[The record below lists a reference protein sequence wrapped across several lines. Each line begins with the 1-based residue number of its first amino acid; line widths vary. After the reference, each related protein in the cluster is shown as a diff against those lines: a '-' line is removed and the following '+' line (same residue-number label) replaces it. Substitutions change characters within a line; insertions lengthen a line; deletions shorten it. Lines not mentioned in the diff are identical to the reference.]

1 MNTLT
6 TLTEI
11 GQAVWLDYIDRR
23 LLTSGGL
30 KRLVASGVRGVTS
43 NPSIFHAAITGSDD
57 YDNDIQ
63 ACLIH
68 GIRDSTNVFE
78 QLAVRDIQLAADV
91 LAEVWESTG
100 GADGYVSLEVS
111 PLLAD
116 DTDGTIVEA
125 RRLWKAVGRPNL
137 MIKVPATVAGIPAI
151 EQLISEGINVNV
163 TLMFSLAHYER
174 VAAAYQRGL
183 ERRTA
188 PGGVASVASFF
199 ISRLDTVVDRQLEEI
214 GTTEA
219 LALRG
224 RAAVANAKVVYRR
237 FTELFG
243 DRFAEQ
249 RSRGARV
256 QRCLWASTSTKNPD
270 YPDVKYVESL
280 IGPDTVNT
288 LPMKTLEAFVDHGR
302 PEEMISVDVEAAEE
316 TLDRLRALGVDLD
329 AVTEKLQEDGVAAF
343 ASSFAQLL
351 AALDDKI
358 RTLDGPG
365 ALNLGEDTT
374 TTAAVQ
380 RWSVSELSERLWR
393 RDTTLWAAGEVPELG
408 DRLGWLDLPTTSLEE
423 VEPICSLADGV
434 RRDALD
440 TVLLLGMGGSSL
452 APEVFQRTFGNTD
465 GYPRLLVL
473 DSTHPDAVASVT
485 EQLAPER
492 TLVVVSSKS
501 GTTVETISLFHAL
514 WKLLS
519 EHVAHPGNH
528 FIAITDPG
536 SALESLGRERGFRRV
551 LLAPRD
557 VGGRFSA
564 LSVFGLAPAGLIGAD
579 VNRILASARSMAERC
594 QSDVGGNPGVA
605 LGVALGELAR
615 AGKDKLTLVTA
626 PALRAFPHWIEQ
638 LVAES
643 TGKDGLGIVPV
654 LGEHLREPS
663 WYGDDRFFVLMT
675 LGTIDPESQARL
687 RALGEAGHPTLH
699 LHLAHASDLGA
710 EMLRW
715 EIATAIA
722 GAVLG
727 VHPFNQPDVQLAKTL
742 AREAL
747 AGSGASSARPA
758 RRPHEAVT
766 ELAAAVRDAN
776 PGDYIAL
783 QAFLPPGRVND
794 AELRELVAR
803 LESASRLAVTCGYGP
818 RFLHSTGQLH
828 KGGPPTGIYLQLV
841 DTPPD
846 DGPIPELGGTFGQ
859 LIRAQADGDASA
871 LEQRG
876 RRLIRVDVSGD
887 VAEEIRS
894 LTDAM
899 TQRL

>member
-1 MNTLT
+1 MSTLT
-6 TLTEI
+6 ALNEI

-23 LLTSGGL
+23 LLTSGSL
-30 KRLVASGVRGVTS
+30 SRLVASGVRGVTS

-57 YDNDIQ
+57 YDSDIL
-63 ACLIH
+63 ACLLH
-68 GIRDSTNVFE
+68 GIRDSTSVFE
-78 QLAVRDIQLAADV
+78 ELAVRDIQLAADV

-116 DTDGTIVEA
+116 DTDGTIAEA

-137 MIKVPATVAGIPAI
+137 MIKVPATAAGVPAI

-163 TLMFSLAHYER
+163 TLMFSLSHYER
-174 VAAAYQRGL
+174 VAAAYLRGL

-199 ISRLDTVVDRQLEEI
+199 ISRLDTIVDRQLEAI
-214 GTTEA
+214 GTPEA

-237 FTELFG
+237 FSELFG
-243 DRFAEQ
+243 ASFEEQ
-249 RSRGARV
+249 RSRGGRV

-270 YPDVKYVESL
+270 YPDVKYVDSL

-288 LPMKTLEAFVDHGR
+288 VPMKTLEAFIDHGT
-302 PEEMISVDVEAAEE
+302 PEATVTVDVGAAEA
-316 TLDRLRALGVDLD
+316 TLTRLRELGIDLD
-329 AVTEKLQEDGVAAF
+329 AVTERLQEDGVAAF

-351 AALDDKI
+351 AALEDKV
-358 RTLDGPG
+358 RALGGPG
-365 ALNLGEDTT
+365 ALNLGDD
-374 TTAAVQ
+374 AAVHEAV
-380 RWSVSELSERLWR
+380 RGWSVSDLSERLWR
-393 RDTTLWAAGEVPELG
+393 RDTTLWATGDVPELA
-408 DRLGWLDLPTTSLEE
+408 DRLGWLDLPVASAEE
-423 VEPICSLADGV
+423 IEPICSLADGV

-452 APEVFQRTFGNTD
+452 APEVFQRTFGSSS
-465 GYPRLLVL
+465 GYPHLVVL
-473 DSTHPDAVASVT
+473 DSTHPDAVAAVRQRLT
-485 EQLAPER
+485 PER

-501 GTTVETISLFHAL
+501 GTTVETISLFHAF
-514 WKLLS
+514 WALLS

-579 VNRILASARSMAERC
+579 VERALAQARAMAERC
-594 QSDVGGNPGVA
+594 QTATGGNPGVA
-605 LGVALGELAR
+605 LGVALGELAL
-615 AGKDKLTLVTA
+615 AGRDKLTLVTA
-626 PALRAFPHWIEQ
+626 PALQAFPHWIEQ

-643 TGKDGLGIVPV
+643 TGKDGRGIVPV
-654 LGEHLREPS
+654 RAKHLHDPS
-663 WYGDDRFFVLMT
+663 RYGSDRFFVLMT
-675 LGTIDPESQARL
+675 LGTVDPDAQGRLQAL
-687 RALGEAGHPTLH
+687 ADAGHPTLH
-699 LHLAHASDLGA
+699 LHLGHASDLGG

-722 GAVLG
+722 GAILG

-742 AREAL
+742 AREAMS
-747 AGSGASSARPA
+747 GSGGATARPPQA
-758 RRPHEAVT
+758 PDDALNDIR
-766 ELAAAVRDAN
+766 AALRTAGRET
-776 PGDYIAL
+776 YIAV
-783 QAFLPPGRVND
+783 QAFVAPSTTVDDELDRL
-794 AELRELVAR
+794 AEA
-803 LESASRLAVTCGYGP
+803 LEHASGLAVTVGYGP

-828 KGGPPTGIYLQLV
+828 KGGPDTGVFLQLV
-841 DTPPD
+841 DEPGDTE
-846 DGPIPELGGTFGQ
+846 PIPELGGSFGQ
-859 LIRAQADGDASA
+859 LFTAQCTGDARA

-876 RRLIRVDVSGD
+876 RQLIRIDVSSD
-887 VAEEIRS
+887 VGGSIRGLAEALALGR
-894 LTDAM
+894 
-899 TQRL
+899 